1 MKKKFI
7 KSCSLLL
14 VFLMLVLSVGP
25 GTNILANTK
34 DNIDIKESIKI
45 IKSEKGS
52 KKTKK
57 STDTK
62 KEKSNIKGTLGIE
75 NDFKYFINS
84 DGVTVTEY
92 VGTSGS
98 ISIPKTLGG
107 YPVKYID
114 GMFKSQRHGV
124 NIKSISIPQS
134 VEYINSGMFYQLDSL
149 SSIKVDN
156 SNSKYLVKDGV
167 LYSKDLKTLVGIPQ
181 RLKISNYSV
190 PEGVENIESFYNDYI
205 KALNMSSSVKNIPS
219 FDDYDYSFG
228 ENLQKINVS
237 SGNKKYSS
245 RNGVLYNKAKTIL
258 IAYPYDKRD
267 KTYVMPSN
275 IKKVSDMSNA
285 FLQKITLSK
294 SLLAEEYYFLLFM
307 EDLKSVSVQK
317 GSKVYSSKDGV
328 LFNKK
333 KTILLCYPINKKSKK
348 YTVPNSVK
356 IIDESAIEINTYLKE
371 LFIGRNVS
379 KMRSYNFVY
388 NKLKKVVINS
398 PNIKFGDLCFYYN
411 KGSMKMYG
419 LYNSTAQKYAKKYG
433 LKFKAIKLKYPS
445 VKVKSTKKKTAT
457 ISYKKVS
464 GADKYK
470 IYRKIAKG
478 KYKLIKTTNKSSYKD
493 KGLKSKKTYYYKVKA
508 VGKKLKSDAS
518 NAVMVKV
525 K

>member
-14 VFLMLVLSVGP
+14 VFLMLVLSVGS

-34 DNIDIKESIKI
+34 DNVDIKESIKI

-57 STDTK
+57 STETK
-62 KEKSNIKGTLGIE
+62 KGKSNIKGTLGIE

-84 DGVTVTEY
+84 DGVTVTAY
-92 VGTSGS
+92 VGTSNS
-98 ISIPKTLGG
+98 IVIPKILGG

-124 NIKSISIPQS
+124 KIKSISIPQS

-156 SNSKYLVKDGV
+156 SNSKYLVKNGV
-167 LYSKDLKTLVGIPQ
+167 LYSKDLKTMVGIPQ
-181 RLKISNYSV
+181 KLKISNLTILN
-190 PEGVENIESFYNDYI
+190 GVENIDSLANDYI
-205 KALNMSSSVKNIPS
+205 SNLYIPSSVKKIPS
-219 FDDYDYSFG
+219 YEYDYYSIG
-228 ENLQKINVS
+228 KNLKKITVS
-237 SGNKKYSS
+237 SQNKKYSS
-245 RNGVLYNKAKTIL
+245 LNGVLYNKAKTML
-258 IAYPYDKRD
+258 IIYPYNKRD
-267 KTYVMPSN
+267 KSYVMPSTV
-275 IKKVSDMSNA
+275 KKISDIPSDY
-285 FLQKITLSK
+285 LQKVTLSK
-294 SLLAEEYYFLLFM
+294 SLLEDEYYFVCFL

-317 GSKVYSSKDGV
+317 GSKVYSSKGGV

-333 KTILLCYPINKKSKK
+333 KTALLCYPMNKKTKK
-348 YTVPNSVK
+348 YVVPNSVK
-356 IIDESAIEINTYLKE
+356 IIDDSACESNIYLRE
-371 LFIGRNVS
+371 LTIGRNVS
-379 KMRSYNFVY
+379 KIEDYNFVG

-445 VKVKSTKKKTAT
+445 VKVKSTKKKTAVV
-457 ISYKKVS
+457 SYKKVS

-470 IYRKIAKG
+470 IYRKTAKG

-525 K
+525 Q